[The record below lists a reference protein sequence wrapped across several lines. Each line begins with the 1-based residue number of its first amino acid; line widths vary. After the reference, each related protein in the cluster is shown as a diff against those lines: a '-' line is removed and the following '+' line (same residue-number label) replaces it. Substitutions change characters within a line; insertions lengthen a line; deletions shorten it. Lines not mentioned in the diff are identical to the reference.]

1 MIILFIIIFF
11 IYKFI
16 IVVCFNNF
24 RCIVKKN
31 GKKHQFQLSAGI
43 LLFAMNNV
51 VKESPFL
58 VLLSND
64 KGSSATGVGA
74 LVFKIFEFLLYIS
87 I

>member
-1 MIILFIIIFF
+1 
-11 IYKFI
+11 
-16 IVVCFNNF
+16 
-24 RCIVKKN
+24 
-31 GKKHQFQLSAGI
+31 
-43 LLFAMNNV
+43 MNNV

-74 LVFKIFEFLLYIS
+74 LVSKNRKFSVYTSMIIGP

>member
-1 MIILFIIIFF
+1 MQKAPIS
-11 IYKFI
+11 
-16 IVVCFNNF
+16 VV
-24 RCIVKKN
+24 I
-31 GKKHQFQLSAGI
+31 GI

-74 LVFKIFEFLLYIS
+74 LVSKNRKFSVYIS
-87 I
+87 MIIGPI

>member
-1 MIILFIIIFF
+1 MQKAPIS
-11 IYKFI
+11 
-16 IVVCFNNF
+16 VV
-24 RCIVKKN
+24 I
-31 GKKHQFQLSAGI
+31 GI